1 MVNNDKYFYRNSDQG
16 TSFNQCTDMLNVWT
30 TPGQVTDIPRVGEE
44 LHLGDDTGWLENA
57 SFVRLKNLTV
67 AYDFPKS
74 LVNRWGLN
82 GIQLHFTGR
91 NLWTIT
97 DFSGYDPEPQS
108 NMIQFQFPNTRQY
121 EFGLEVSF

>member
-1 MVNNDKYFYRNSDQG
+1 
-16 TSFNQCTDMLNVWT
+16 MLNVWT